1 MVSQDT
7 TQLNP
12 RFGDKADLLALSA
25 ELHKRGMF
33 LMVDIV
39 VNHVVANPAPTVQE
53 MIDLNPDLLWR
64 KVEQYHPRCPMDY
77 GNTTSVEVCW
87 MGDDKLPL
95 ADVNTE
101 NVEVIQALQ
110 TWIHD
115 FVAEFGVD
123 GLRIDGKSPHPGRTE
138 VRSAD
143 IMVATLAAA
152 KHVRPEYW
160 QPFCASAGVF
170 CIGEVYGSDIA

>member
-1 MVSQDT
+1 
-7 TQLNP
+7 
-12 RFGDKADLLALSA
+12 
-25 ELHKRGMF
+25 
-33 LMVDIV
+33 
-39 VNHVVANPAPTVQE
+39 
-53 MIDLNPDLLWR
+53 
-64 KVEQYHPRCPMDY
+64 
-77 GNTTSVEVCW
+77 

-101 NVEVIQALQ
+101 NVEVIQTLQ

-115 FVAEFGVD
+115 FVTEFGVD
-123 GLRIDGKSPHPGRTE
+123 GLRIDGESLHAERTE
-138 VRSAD
+138 VGLAD
-143 IMVATLAAA
+143 IMLATFAAA